1 MRQIPDGRDAY
12 VARTLDP
19 VKRERLRRI
28 MDYGLAAPDAMDAA
42 RRYDTF
48 VGAMDG
54 ALALSDYLAGN
65 SFTLADAAAVP
76 YINRADMLGLAG
88 LWENRRPRVADWF
101 ARMRQRPIFDSA
113 ITAYLDDD
121 ARQRFDVPRDKVW
134 AECMSILPF
143 I

>member
-65 SFTLADAAAVP
+65 SFTLADAAAIP
-76 YINRADMLGLAG
+76 YINRADMRSSSIVVGHVAARVRKDVNTTEFAGLAEV
-88 LWENRRPRVADWF
+88 LAKLLLQLVSYTLDNA
-101 ARMRQRPIFDSA
+101 ARI
-113 ITAYLDDD
+113 
-121 ARQRFDVPRDKVW
+121 
-134 AECMSILPF
+134 AE
-143 I
+143 